1 MNYRWAQDAACRMI
15 HPEVFF
21 PCRDSRASVVA
32 QARAICELCR
42 VRRECARF
50 ALEHAVVCGVFA
62 GVDLGADGPP
72 KERALQE
79 LRRIA
84 NLGESEQA
92 K

>member
-1 MNYRWAQDAACRMI
+1 M
-15 HPEVFF
+15 
-21 PCRDSRASVVA
+21 
-32 QARAICELCR
+32 
-42 VRRECARF
+42 RRECARF